1 MTTAWTRTAAQWQ
14 TWLFGT
20 TAPRA
25 TVLIRIVVGWI
36 FVSEGIQ
43 KFVYPGEL
51 GPGRFAK
58 MTPLPHPAAWANL
71 DGAFEIICGVLLI
84 LGLLTRLA
92 TIPMIVD
99 MLGAQVFTKF
109 PMVVH
114 QGVWS
119 YFHES
124 RPEHGQLFGLVFLL
138 IVGAGGWSLD
148 ALIARGTHAPSRAP
162 DRPGAPRQHTEPLRP
177 FTPSQHTDRQLTRD
191 PAVRYKA

>member
-1 MTTAWTRTAAQWQ
+1 MTATAPTRTASPWQ
-14 TWLFGT
+14 LRLFGT

-25 TVLIRIVVGWI
+25 TILIRIVVGGI
-36 FVSEGIQ
+36 FLSEGIQ

-58 MTPLPHPAAWANL
+58 MTPLPNPAAWANA
-71 DGAFEIICGVLLI
+71 DGIFEIICGVLLI
-84 LGLLTRLA
+84 LGLATRLA

-109 PMVVH
+109 PMAVH
-114 QGVWS
+114 QGVWA

-148 ALIARGTHAPSRAP
+148 ALLTRRGRSPGQG
-162 DRPGAPRQHTEPLRP
+162 PGAPEVPSQQQTEPAAQPQSRV
-177 FTPSQHTDRQLTRD
+177 TPAQDQRTGRS
-191 PAVRYKA
+191 